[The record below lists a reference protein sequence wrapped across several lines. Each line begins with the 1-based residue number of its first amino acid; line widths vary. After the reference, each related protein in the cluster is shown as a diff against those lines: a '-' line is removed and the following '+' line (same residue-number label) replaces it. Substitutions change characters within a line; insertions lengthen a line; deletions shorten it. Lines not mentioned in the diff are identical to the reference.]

1 MKILPEKKLIPKEY
15 RKKLKFLKK
24 REFWTKVVV
33 IVSAIALLATSI
45 LPYL

>member
-1 MKILPEKKLIPKEY
+1 MKKLLSKKY

-33 IVSAIALLATSI
+33 IISGIALLAASI
-45 LPYL
+45 LPYV